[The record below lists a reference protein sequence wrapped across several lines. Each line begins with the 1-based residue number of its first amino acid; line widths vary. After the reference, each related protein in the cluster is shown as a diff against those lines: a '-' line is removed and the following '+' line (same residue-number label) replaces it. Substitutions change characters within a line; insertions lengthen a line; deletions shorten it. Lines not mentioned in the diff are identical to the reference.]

1 MTIHFSRNLCCSAC
15 VMAALALSAEADTFI
30 LKDGSRIE
38 GSIIR
43 EDATSYLIEVRVTKS
58 IKDERIVAKD
68 DIVKVEAE
76 KKDLTAFEPL
86 SHYIPVPDALTAD
99 EYSARIAAVEKF
111 LKDYPDSSKASQ
123 AKAILSTLKN
133 EANEIL
139 AGGIK
144 TNGKIS
150 TAAEYRANMLDIDA
164 GIREAQIR
172 ALLNGGHHLEGLRAF
187 SGFDRDF
194 SNTKARA
201 ALLPVIIQ
209 AINAY
214 LAETERS
221 LAGYDAR
228 AKEREVGLQRMQ
240 PDDRRQTQAALA
252 EEAAELEKQL
262 KAEKDAKVGWVTP
275 HPSCKLSLE
284 ETLTFA
290 KSEITRLSAA
300 AKPQALDA
308 GAAFRDALRK
318 IQNSTDAA
326 AKTAALAEAKAAM
339 VSGKYLAILET
350 AAASN

>member
-1 MTIHFSRNLCCSAC
+1 
-15 VMAALALSAEADTFI
+15 MAALALSAEADTFV
-30 LKDGSRIE
+30 LKDGTRIE

-43 EDATSYLIEVRVTKS
+43 EDATSYLIEVRVSKS
-58 IKDERIVAKD
+58 IKDERIFDKD
-68 DIVKVEAE
+68 DIVKVEPE
-76 KKDLTAFEPL
+76 KKDLTAFDPI
-86 SHYIPVPDALTAD
+86 SHYIPVPDALTAG
-99 EYSARIAAVEKF
+99 EYAARIAAVEKF
-111 LKDYPDSSKASQ
+111 LKDHPDSSKASQ
-123 AKAILSTLKN
+123 AKAILFTLKK

-150 TAAEYRANMLDIDA
+150 TAAEYRANMLDIDSA
-164 GIREAQIR
+164 IREAQIR

-187 SGFDRDF
+187 VVFDRDF

-209 AINAY
+209 TINGY
-214 LAETERS
+214 LAETEQS

-240 PDDRRQTQAALA
+240 PDDRRKTQEALV
-252 EEAAELEKQL
+252 EEAAALEKQL

-275 HPSCKLSLE
+275 HPSCRLTLE
-284 ETLTFA
+284 ETMTFG
-290 KSEITRLSAA
+290 KQEITRLTAP
-300 AKPQALDA
+300 AKPQAVDA

-326 AKTAALAEAKAAM
+326 VKTAALAEAKAAM
-339 VSGKYLAILET
+339 VSGKYLSILE
-350 AAASN
+350 AASASR